1 MTKSMN
7 NLETNKVELEQ
18 KIYACWLDTIYWLA
32 SGSKYKLLE
41 AAGSA
46 KSIYDMSEKE
56 LQEQSAENG
65 FYSTKNCIIPKKYG
79 MVSQNLG

>member
-46 KSIYDMSEKE
+46 KVSMICQRRKWRL
-56 LQEQSAENG
+56 LQE
-65 FYSTKNCIIPKKYG
+65 
-79 MVSQNLG
+79 